1 MRGLIK
7 SSKLSGVAGVAAA
20 LWLLLAGPA
29 QAGGG
34 MDAGSL
40 LVLLCNQ
47 ATTFGIPCPQYPTYF
62 QTNADG
68 IKTTISPGSPIA
80 LEIAAWGNVG
90 TVLAPSLNQVLN
102 DDSDCGAFTT
112 PPTPLYCQLLTINAT
127 NGPAKS
133 PPSDPAAAMSF
144 LNPLTFIGKPA
155 HKVPLTVTQN
165 KNDPTATG
173 FLYAVALDDQNGQ
186 PQALDLIFDN
196 VAGTRN
202 PIVIS
207 LPLAVLANGAATENS
222 VVATLTA
229 NCNVLGFCSNVSV
242 STNPPLSVQKK
253 SYTPAD
259 LGWSF
264 NYFFDT
270 SPNSSTKHPIVDL
283 RVPFLV
289 NQATDPIYFIGTSL
303 FTGTPLPGCPNDG
316 NALSGYCN
324 AFSAA
329 SPPNGFAPKFLR
341 NTVVG
346 MAPSAAPQCP
356 GNQPGLPSPPGAVC
370 PPANNIGGDTP
381 PNEVIPPNPAPV
393 PSTFGFC
400 ATFSNKLAAAFFL
413 AVGTD
418 GSVIVSSPV
427 ASASTSPYPAC
438 PS

>member
-1 MRGLIK
+1 MRG
-7 SSKLSGVAGVAAA
+7 SVGFSKMISGVAGAVAA
-20 LWLLLAGPA
+20 LWLCGAGPA
-29 QAGGG
+29 WAGGG

-40 LVLLCNQ
+40 LVLLCDTASNL
-47 ATTFGIPCPQYPTYF
+47 GITCPQYPTYF
-62 QTNADG
+62 QTNGDG
-68 IKTTISPGSPIA
+68 TKTTISPGSPIV
-80 LEIAAWGNVG
+80 LELAAWQNVSS
-90 TVLAPSLNQVLN
+90 VIAPSPNLVLN
-102 DDSDCGAFTT
+102 VDGDCGLGT
-112 PPTPLYCQLLTINAT
+112 PGPQYCPQLAVNAT

-133 PPSDPAAAMSF
+133 PPSDPAAAMSY
-144 LNPLTFIGKPA
+144 LNPLTFISNPTA
-155 HKVPLTVTQN
+155 MPPLTVTQN

-196 VAGTRN
+196 VAGTKN
-202 PIVIS
+202 PVVIS

-229 NCNVLGFCSNVSV
+229 NCNVLGSCFNVSV
-242 STNPPLSVQKK
+242 STNPPLSGKKK

-259 LGWSF
+259 LGWTFTYS
-264 NYFFDT
+264 FDT

-289 NQATDPIYFIGTSL
+289 NQATDPIYFIGTS
-303 FTGTPLPGCPNDG
+303 FVTGAPLPGCPNDG
-316 NALSGYCN
+316 NVFSGACN
-324 AFSAA
+324 VFSAA
-329 SPPNGFAPKFLR
+329 NPPNGFAPTFLT
-341 NTVVG
+341 NTDVG

-356 GNQPGLPSPPGAVC
+356 GNQPGLPSPPGTLC

-381 PNEVIPPNPAPV
+381 PNEVIPPNQVPV

-400 ATFSNKLAAAFFL
+400 ARFSNKLAAAFFL
-413 AVGTD
+413 AVGTE

-427 ASASTSPYPAC
+427 ASASGSPYPAC

>member
-1 MRGLIK
+1 MRGSVK
-7 SSKLSGVAGVAAA
+7 SSKLCGVAGAAAA

-34 MDAGSL
+34 MDAGTL
-40 LVLLCNQ
+40 LIALCNE
-47 ATTFGIPCPQYPTYF
+47 AAFLSIPCPQYPTYF
-62 QTNADG
+62 QMNGDG
-68 IKTTISPGSPIA
+68 TKTTISPGSPIA
-80 LEIAAWGNVG
+80 LELAAWGNIG
-90 TVLAPSLNQVLN
+90 AVLGPSLNQVLN
-102 DDSDCGAFTT
+102 VDSDCGLGLVTI
-112 PPTPLYCQLLTINAT
+112 PPTPQYCQLLAVNAT

-144 LNPLTFIGKPA
+144 LNPLTFISTPTTMS
-155 HKVPLTVTQN
+155 PLTVTQN

-186 PQALDLIFDN
+186 PQALDLIFDF
-196 VAGTRN
+196 VTGTKKPG

-207 LPLAVLANGAATENS
+207 LPLAVLVNGAATENS

-229 NCNVLGFCSNVSV
+229 NCNGPGTCNNVSI
-242 STNPPLSVQKK
+242 SINPPLSAKKK

-264 NYFFDT
+264 NYSFDT
-270 SPNSSTKHPIVDL
+270 SPNSSTKHPIADL
-283 RVPFLV
+283 QVPFLV
-289 NQATDPIYFIGTSL
+289 NQATDPVYFIGTSF
-303 FTGTPLPGCPNDG
+303 FTMTPLPGCPNDG
-316 NALSGYCN
+316 NAFSGSCN

-329 SPPNGFAPKFLR
+329 SPPNGFAPNFLT

-356 GNQPGLPSPPGAVC
+356 GNQPGALC
-370 PPANNIGGDTP
+370 PPANNNQMLP
-381 PNEVIPPNPAPV
+381 PNEVIPPNQAPV

-400 ATFSNKLAAAFFL
+400 ASFSNNLAAAFFL